1 MPSFILHY
9 LGNISRKESAKVFP
23 NLLSCRVFCFVFEI
37 GSHLAQAGLE
47 PDHYILE
54 VLSIKEPPFSQ
65 RKVLRLQIVQDLL
78 MVIRLEPGAPYM
90 LGEHN

>member
-1 MPSFILHY
+1 M
-9 LGNISRKESAKVFP
+9 
-23 NLLSCRVFCFVFEI
+23 
-37 GSHLAQAGLE
+37 AQAGLE

-65 RKVLRLQIVQDLL
+65 RKVLRLQLVQDLV